1 MCTKFWTTFHF
12 LLKNSHDIRN
22 QWKNFLGSNLRW
34 CVSWQ
39 IESVPP
45 SVSQLR
51 AAIHFWLS
59 RFECCCGVARMNIWS
74 NRGTFYT
81 FHLKLTS
88 VIKNTSFLTYAKSA
102 SSSSNTW
109 TLHLRGEEEEYK
121 RNQNPEPN
129 VNHFLK
135 SLFWK

>member
-1 MCTKFWTTFHF
+1 MPRVLLKQQKKHYVCTKFWTTFHF

-59 RFECCCGVARMNIWS
+59 RFECCCGVAWMNIWS

-81 FHLKLTS
+81 FHSKLTS

-102 SSSSNTW
+102 SSSSCKYMNF
-109 TLHLRGEEEEYK
+109 TLER
-121 RNQNPEPN
+121 RRR
-129 VNHFLK
+129 
-135 SLFWK
+135 SI